1 MQRSGL
7 DPSKRVIR
15 APSRDEHIAV
25 TGDRVRT
32 ATEVTAHGRGERS
45 RSDQMFG
52 AAFMG
57 VGAMVGAGIFALL
70 GQAGAIAGTA
80 VWISFLIAGAISNAP
95 GLLLR
100 EARRSLPLQR
110 WND

>member
-1 MQRSGL
+1 
-7 DPSKRVIR
+7 
-15 APSRDEHIAV
+15 
-25 TGDRVRT
+25 
-32 ATEVTAHGRGERS
+32 
-45 RSDQMFG
+45 MFG

-110 WND
+110 WNDRVSGRGVRQRASDRERAKV